1 MRFLILGAGALGGYY
16 GGLLQKGGAD
26 VTFLV
31 RSRTAHRLS
40 SEGIRI
46 RLEKEFYNSSVQITS
61 AKQVRETFDVIIL
74 TCKAFDIDEA
84 IDAITPAVG
93 PQTAILPILNGVN
106 HIDMPVSYTHLTLP
120 TS

>member
-46 RLEKEFYNSSVQITS
+46 RLEKEFYSSPVQIAS

-74 TCKAFDIDEA
+74 AVAHDEFLDIDYEKLKSTNS
-84 IDAITPAVG
+84 IIYDIKG
-93 PQTAILPILNGVN
+93 FLPENI
-106 HIDMPVSYTHLTLP
+106 ISYRL
-120 TS
+120 

>member
-1 MRFLILGAGALGGYY
+1 MVFYKRR
-16 GGLLQKGGAD
+16 AD

-31 RSRTAHRLS
+31 RPRTAHRLS
-40 SEGIRI
+40 SEGLRI
-46 RLEKEFYNSSVQITS
+46 KLEDEFYNSSVQITS
-61 AKQVRETFDVIIL
+61 AEQLSETFDVIIL

-106 HIDMPVSYTHLTLP
+106 HDMLIDRFSIKNILVELLVFSEPR
-120 TS
+120 